1 MELTV
6 LLVVLVLFIVFQFG
20 VNIYDR
26 KTAKERESDLIAALL
41 SKNLTE
47 YALAKTELSTSTRE
61 KVDKIRAENEL
72 ALANEALI
80 REQGIPVT

>member
-1 MELTV
+1 MESVALN
-6 LLVVLVLFIVFQFG
+6 VVLVLLIVFLFG

-47 YALAKTELSTSTRE
+47 YALAKTELSTSTKD
-61 KVDKIRAENEL
+61 KVEKIRAENEL
-72 ALANEALI
+72 ALANEKLFG
-80 REQGIPVT
+80 EQGIPVT